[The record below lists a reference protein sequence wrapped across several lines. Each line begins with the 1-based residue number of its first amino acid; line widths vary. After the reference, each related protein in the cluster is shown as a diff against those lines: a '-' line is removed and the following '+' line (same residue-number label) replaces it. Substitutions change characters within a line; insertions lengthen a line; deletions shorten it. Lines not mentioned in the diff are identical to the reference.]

1 MKLSKKLNLIR
12 RQVKFLCTYCG
23 SELTERGRTGG
34 THEKGTGDQPVEE
47 HHGDGGFNGAA
58 RRLHKG
64 IYTALRSCVS
74 FFLFILSD
82 LSLRIS
88 FYLPTKSRVLR
99 KCRPSLFRVRVH
111 CFNMRVYQGASSFV
125 SRVRHGHCQ
134 GQQNASLLCNRT
146 S

>member
-1 MKLSKKLNLIR
+1 MSAGALEAHTR
-12 RQVKFLCTYCG
+12 RALATNQWRSIMVT
-23 SELTERGRTGG
+23 
-34 THEKGTGDQPVEE
+34 
-47 HHGDGGFNGAA
+47 GFNGAA

-82 LSLRIS
+82 LSLGIS

-99 KCRPSLFRVRVH
+99 KCSPSLFRVRVH